1 MTLQHG
7 IARFDLLMRAGGAIS
22 IKSIT
27 LKNLAQA
34 SYLISQDEVRSPE
47 GADVQDLQFTF
58 DQPLLKDT
66 LGLAYVCEQTNTDL
80 MVEVEMEMGGQ
91 IYVQQAALP
100 SVLKRNTV
108 YTLTVRKDA
117 LSADIKLEVSA
128 WEDGGETGLHPD
140 WDSHITVNEGL
151 SVLPEGITI
160 SESGDVV
167 SLPSRAMEFTL
178 ALNCDDELEFVS
190 SQSSDI
196 TVEKLPSVTPG
207 DGVNRFLFR
216 KTLLPPG
223 YQAENVKVYF
233 HRKGLNE
240 SYEEDCLKLVLEENP
255 IHSEGFKF
263 DRQNYTH
270 DFGRYIDNEMGR
282 FIMPEGLELVAEF
295 DNEDPWVKIE
305 KVADETNTYRVIGGW
320 KPNDPKADG
329 RKQAARLVVRRTSDG
344 QETEAYIVERRNY
357 GLPVTY
363 LNGTWWCRYN
373 AIGDSRNFDDQ
384 ILSSNDPASLAGQTV
399 QEYLKTCS
407 SEEYVRLWNAAYE
420 GNNGMALQAVYR
432 DGKVTLDGWRS
443 GESNHINKA
452 EPTSLSPDG
461 YEMPTFDDYKNILSN
476 FTIPTNWAGFYPQND
491 VTNKQYRSEI
501 ILEKRSGVQL
511 DGQDLGELW
520 SFSVRSIAGH
530 GDEPLTFME

>member
-1 MTLQHG
+1 M
-7 IARFDLLMRAGGAIS
+7 
-22 IKSIT
+22 
-27 LKNLAQA
+27 
-34 SYLISQDEVRSPE
+34 
-47 GADVQDLQFTF
+47 
-58 DQPLLKDT
+58 KDT

-140 WDSHITVNEGL
+140 WDSHITVNKGL

-270 DFGRYIDNEMGR
+270 DFDRYIDNEMGR

-530 GDEPLTFME
+530 GDEPLTFYGVGCQWSNDGVNRNWLLLACYNPEVTGWLVRGNNASLEHNGAGANNTRNVRFKKSPVEYIYQ

>member
-1 MTLQHG
+1 M
-7 IARFDLLMRAGGAIS
+7 
-22 IKSIT
+22 
-27 LKNLAQA
+27 
-34 SYLISQDEVRSPE
+34 
-47 GADVQDLQFTF
+47 
-58 DQPLLKDT
+58 
-66 LGLAYVCEQTNTDL
+66 
-80 MVEVEMEMGGQ
+80 
-91 IYVQQAALP
+91 
-100 SVLKRNTV
+100 
-108 YTLTVRKDA
+108 
-117 LSADIKLEVSA
+117 
-128 WEDGGETGLHPD
+128 
-140 WDSHITVNEGL
+140 
-151 SVLPEGITI
+151 
-160 SESGDVV
+160 
-167 SLPSRAMEFTL
+167 
-178 ALNCDDELEFVS
+178 
-190 SQSSDI
+190 
-196 TVEKLPSVTPG
+196 
-207 DGVNRFLFR
+207 
-216 KTLLPPG
+216 
-223 YQAENVKVYF
+223 
-233 HRKGLNE
+233 
-240 SYEEDCLKLVLEENP
+240 
-255 IHSEGFKF
+255 
-263 DRQNYTH
+263 
-270 DFGRYIDNEMGR
+270 
-282 FIMPEGLELVAEF
+282 
-295 DNEDPWVKIE
+295 
-305 KVADETNTYRVIGGW
+305 IGGW

-452 EPTSLSPDG
+452 EQTSLSPDG

-530 GDEPLTFME
+530 GDEPLTFYGVGCQWSNDGVNRNWLLLACYNPEVTGWLVRGNNASLEHNGAGANNTRNVRFKKSPVEYIYQ